1 MEESNNSENLF
12 KTMKKSRGQ
21 ITQSLKRFK
30 KRAKLNQMPF
40 KKTGKDEK
48 I

>member
-12 KTMKKSRGQ
+12 KTTKKSTVQ
-21 ITQSLKRFK
+21 ITHSLNRLK